1 MDLRGF
7 WLGILIGMSGC
18 AKADNIQTA
27 WGLDVDAGIIYR
39 QDKMTWRI
47 GNAPTT
53 VLSEIEYKINAVQPK
68 LAMNVTAPYH
78 LALQIYYADGDIKA
92 GEAYDGDYDESL
104 ASLYLLS
111 KSDVIGSV
119 NDWGVMFSKGYSLK
133 KISATVD
140 VGWSRHKQNLNM
152 INGFQ
157 LVPDEKPY
165 YGSISGLNN
174 SYDTQW
180 QGFFWG
186 AGLSI
191 ASDVHWQF
199 EANIKQRFFSYNAE
213 ANWNLR
219 KEFSHPLSF
228 EHQIN
233 ANAYEG
239 SLAAVYHINNK
250 CSLKS
255 FVTVLAAKGK
265 SGIDTTYFGSGNAQV
280 YFLNHVSWHS
290 RQYGIVLDYKY

>member
-1 MDLRGF
+1 MDLCGF

-68 LAMNVTAPYH
+68 LAMNVTTPYH

-119 NDWGVMFSKGYSLK
+119 NDWGLMFSKGYSLK
-133 KISATVD
+133 KSVPQLMW
-140 VGWSRHKQNLNM
+140 VGQD
-152 INGFQ
+152 IN
-157 LVPDEKPY
+157 K
-165 YGSISGLNN
+165 
-174 SYDTQW
+174 T
-180 QGFFWG
+180 
-186 AGLSI
+186 
-191 ASDVHWQF
+191 
-199 EANIKQRFFSYNAE
+199 
-213 ANWNLR
+213 
-219 KEFSHPLSF
+219 
-228 EHQIN
+228 
-233 ANAYEG
+233 
-239 SLAAVYHINNK
+239 
-250 CSLKS
+250 
-255 FVTVLAAKGK
+255 
-265 SGIDTTYFGSGNAQV
+265 
-280 YFLNHVSWHS
+280 
-290 RQYGIVLDYKY
+290 